1 MSVLPIVP
9 FILETK
15 NAQDGGRLKLIE
27 KKIGQLSSGKLGED
41 AEFED
46 VDSLKVEADELK
58 NSIAQRTERIV
69 EIQEKRKWN
78 IDNICKVKEEKTIV
92 NSTQSKSLA
101 AKDIP
106 LPPSEEVTVQPPK
119 TESVPE
125 IAKNISPNPVVISQ
139 SSAGKG
145 DKVAPI
151 NISPTNTSTATR
163 LSKGSEP
170 SASII
175 RERMAIMTYNDFVIK
190 HEQLLET
197 YSEIN
202 DLEASKEFLFKHC
215 DILLHEHSQS
225 YMLLSSLED
234 EMNGKKKRMRLVCRQ
249 SQILSHIQELG
260 ASMARDPRDV
270 VLPFFKR
277 IEEKAYFSGFQTAVE
292 EFISKIKKRAVEKR
306 KEMDAE
312 RLKEQRAGI

>member
-1 MSVLPIVP
+1 M
-9 FILETK
+9 
-15 NAQDGGRLKLIE
+15 KLIE
-27 KKIGQLSSGKLGED
+27 IKISQLSSGKLGED

-46 VDSLKVEADELK
+46 IDSLKIEADELK
-58 NSIAQRTERIV
+58 NVIAERMERIA

-92 NSTQSKSLA
+92 NSTESKSLA

-106 LPPSEEVTVQPPK
+106 LPPTEEEVVVQPPK
-119 TESVPE
+119 LESTSE
-125 IAKNISPNPVVISQ
+125 IAKSSSPTPISSQ
-139 SSAGKG
+139 PSTGRKG
-145 DKVAPI
+145 DKA
-151 NISPTNTSTATR
+151 SPPSTATTR
-163 LSKGSEP
+163 VSKGSEP
-170 SASII
+170 SASIN

-202 DLEASKEFLFKHC
+202 DLEATKDFLFKHC

-249 SQILSHIQELG
+249 SQILSHVQELG
-260 ASMARDPRDV
+260 ASMSRDPRDV

-277 IEEKAYFSGFQTAVE
+277 IEEKAYFTGFQTAVE
-292 EFISKIKKRAVEKR
+292 EFITKIQKRAVEKR

-312 RLKEQRAGI
+312 RLKEQRAGILD